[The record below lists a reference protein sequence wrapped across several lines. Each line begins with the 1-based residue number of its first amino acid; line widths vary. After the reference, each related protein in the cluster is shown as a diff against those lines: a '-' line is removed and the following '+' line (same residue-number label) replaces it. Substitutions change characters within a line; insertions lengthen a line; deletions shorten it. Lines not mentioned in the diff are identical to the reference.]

1 MSRHATKSVTVTA
14 RISPSLAKK
23 LETYA
28 KAAKRTR
35 SWVVEDILSRHVDD
49 EIAFVEAV
57 NEGLRELNAGLG
69 IPHEEVMRRWKEKSA
84 SRRKVLRRK
93 VA

>member
-1 MSRHATKSVTVTA
+1 MIITA

-28 KAAKRTR
+28 KTAKRTR
-35 SWVVEDILSRHVDD
+35 SWVVEGILSRHVDD

-57 NEGLRELNAGLG
+57 NEGLRELDAGRG
-69 IPHEEVMRRWKEKSA
+69 IPHDEVVRRWKEKSA
-84 SRRKVLRRK
+84 SRRKALRRK

>member
-1 MSRHATKSVTVTA
+1 MPARPTKSVTVTA

-35 SWVVEDILSRHVDD
+35 SWVVENILDRHVDD

-57 NEGLRELNAGLG
+57 NEGLRELDAGRG

-84 SRRKVLRRK
+84 GRRKALRRK